1 MTTHTPINRCVG
13 EQRVLLS
20 NVSWQT
26 FSNLLDEL
34 GEHRS
39 SRLTYYQGSLE
50 IMAPASTHENAN
62 RMLEGLIVV
71 LLEELDLEF
80 KRTGS

>member
-1 MTTHTPINRCVG
+1 
-13 EQRVLLS
+13 
-20 NVSWQT
+20 
-26 FSNLLDEL
+26 
-34 GEHRS
+34 
-39 SRLTYYQGSLE
+39 
-50 IMAPASTHENAN
+50 MAPASTHENAN